1 MASLFDFTDTFIGI
15 TDSQFESRLKKMS
28 LKEKEDLYLKA
39 KDKYYSGD
47 PIMSDPQFD
56 RLELWLESE
65 DSKVTQKVGGADGD
79 RDKLIHPH
87 MSPMLSLEKIQ
98 VNDEDKFPLAEIQS
112 WNATHSYPLE
122 ASPKFDGN
130 AIELQYKGGKL
141 YKAVTRGEHGK
152 GGDVTKKVLTMG
164 VPAQLSIDKDIE
176 IRGEV
181 CMPMPIF
188 KNKYQKDFKNPR
200 NLVAGILNPN
210 NDKDDR
216 STDCVF
222 VAYSLKVHQNGRA
235 HYVED
240 AMANLTRFGFN
251 NDYPVRVEYIQNAAD
266 YRRVYDI
273 FKHYREVQSP
283 FQLDGI
289 VLKTIENKRASIG
302 ENKKHPK
309 WAMAIKFPAKE
320 ATTKIV
326 DIKWEVGY
334 TGELSPVGILEPVD
348 LDGSE
353 VTRASLYNKTRIQ
366 ANGTFPGAIVT
377 IRKAGDIIPQIIK
390 IVQPSPDSAKYIK
403 AQNFYPTCCPACGG
417 KLEIEIHDKVTRTK
431 AGEQSTEH
439 LMCNNADCTGKLT
452 RKLSY
457 GISALKVKGIGD
469 STCESLIQAGVK
481 TIFDVFDAAKFNT
494 QALCKTG
501 VFKPGR
507 QLEIILNSIKALKQ
521 VDLDK
526 AVLALQFEGLGDT
539 GSKAVADLIA
549 GRIKNFD
556 NMGLEKAVVDPFLNP
571 NSWQSQSVKSFL
583 AVLKDNGITVN
594 MPKQIAAGAIVF
606 EMTGS
611 PESAGY
617 NTKEEFVDYVARHG
631 YVHGKLSKASLLIT
645 DSYSSKTSKMT
656 DAAKKGIKIITYEDL
671 INSL

>member
-1 MASLFDFTDTFIGI
+1 MAKSLFDTEDTFIGI
-15 TDSQFESRLKKMS
+15 TDASFESRLKKMS
-28 LKEKEDLYLKA
+28 LKEKETLYLKA
-39 KDKYYSGD
+39 KDRYYSGD

-98 VNDEDKFPLAEIQS
+98 VNDEDNFPLAEIQS
-112 WNATHSYPLE
+112 WNATHTYPLE
-122 ASPKFDGN
+122 ATPKFDGN
-130 AIELQYKGGKL
+130 AIELQYRGGKL
-141 YKAVTRGEHGK
+141 KLAITRGEHGK
-152 GGDVTKKVLTMG
+152 GGDVTKKLLTMG
-164 VPAQLSIDKDIE
+164 IPEQLPVDKDIE

-181 CMPMPIF
+181 CMPMTIF

-210 NDKDDR
+210 NDKDER
-216 STDCVF
+216 SSDCAF
-222 VAYSLKVHQNGRA
+222 VAYSVKVHQNGRV

-240 AMANLTRFGFN
+240 AMANLERFGFN
-251 NDYPVRVEYIQNAAD
+251 KDYPVRVETIQNAQD

-289 VLKTIENKRASIG
+289 VFKTPENKRAAIG
-302 ENKKHPK
+302 ENSRHPK
-309 WAMAIKFPAKE
+309 WAIALKFPAKE
-320 ATTKIV
+320 VTTKIISHV
-326 DIKWEVGY
+326 WEVGY

-353 VTRASLYNKTRIQ
+353 ITRVSLYNKSRII
-366 ANGTFPGAIVT
+366 ASGTFPGAVVT

-390 IVQPSPDSAKYIK
+390 IVQPSPDSAKYIRDK
-403 AQNFYPTCCPACGG
+403 NFFPTCCPACGG
-417 KLEIEIHDKVTRTK
+417 NIDVEVYSTNKKND
-431 AGEQSTEH
+431 APTEH
-439 LMCNNADCTGKLT
+439 LMCNNPDCSGKLT
-452 RKLSY
+452 RKLSL

-469 STCESLIQAGVK
+469 STCEGLIKSGVK
-481 TIFDVFDAAKFNT
+481 TIFDVFDATKFNT
-494 QALCKTG
+494 QALCKAG

-507 QLEIILNSIKALKQ
+507 QLELVLNAIKAIKQ

-526 AVLALQFEGLGDT
+526 AILALQFDGLGDT
-539 GSKAVADLIA
+539 GSKAVADLVA
-549 GRIKNFD
+549 GRIQNFD
-556 NMGLEKAVVDPFLNP
+556 NMGLEKAVVDPFLNA
-571 NSWQSQSVKSFL
+571 NSWQSQSIKSFL
-583 AVLKDNGITVN
+583 GVLKDNGITVN

-617 NTKEEFVDYVARHG
+617 KTKEEFVNYVARYG
-631 YVHGKLSKASLLIT
+631 YVHGKLAKASLLIT
-645 DSYSSKTSKMT
+645 DSYTSKTSKMK
-656 DAAKKGIKIITYEDL
+656 DAEKKGIKIMTYEDL

>member
-1 MASLFDFTDTFIGI
+1 MAKSLFDIDDTFIGI
-15 TDSQFESRLKKMS
+15 TDAAFESRLKKLS

-39 KDKYYSGD
+39 KDRYYSGD

-112 WNATHSYPLE
+112 WNITHTYPIEAT
-122 ASPKFDGN
+122 PKFDGN
-130 AIELQYKGGKL
+130 AIELQYRGGKL
-141 YKAVTRGEHGK
+141 KLAVTRGEHGK

-164 VPAQLSIDKDIE
+164 VPAQLSVDKDIE

-181 CMPMPIF
+181 CMPMSVF

-210 NDKDDR
+210 NDKDER
-216 STDCVF
+216 SSDCVF
-222 VAYSLKVHQNGRA
+222 VAYSIKMHQNGRA

-240 AMANLTRFGFN
+240 AMANLERFGFN
-251 NDYPVRVEYIQNAAD
+251 KDYPVRVETIQNAAD
-266 YRRVYDI
+266 YRRVYDA

-289 VLKTIENKRASIG
+289 VLKTIESKRAAIG
-302 ENKKHPK
+302 ENKRHPK
-309 WAMAIKFPAKE
+309 WAIAIKFPAKE
-320 ATTKIV
+320 ATTT
-326 DIKWEVGY
+326 IKDHVWEVGY

-353 VTRASLYNKTRIQ
+353 ITRVSLYNKTRII

-390 IVQPSPDSAKYIK
+390 VVQPSPDSKKY
-403 AQNFYPTCCPACGG
+403 ANFFPTCCPSCNG
-417 KLEIEIHDKVTRTK
+417 KIDVEVYATK
-431 AGEQSTEH
+431 KGEAPTEH
-439 LMCNNADCTGKLT
+439 LMCNNPDCSGKLT
-452 RKLSY
+452 RKLSL

-469 STCESLIQAGVK
+469 STCESLIKSGVK
-481 TIFDVFDAAKFNT
+481 NIFDVFDSAKFNT
-494 QALCKTG
+494 QALCKAG

-507 QLEIILNSIKALKQ
+507 QLELILGAIKVLKQ

-526 AVLALQFEGLGDT
+526 AILALQFDGLGDT
-539 GSKAVADLIA
+539 GSKAVADLVA
-549 GRIKNFD
+549 GRISNFD
-556 NMGLEKAVVDPFLNP
+556 NMGLEKAVVDPFLNS
-571 NSWQSQSVKSFL
+571 NSWQSQSIKSFL

-594 MPKQIAAGAIVF
+594 MPKQIAAGSIIF

-617 NTKEEFVDYVARHG
+617 STKEELVDYLARKG
-631 YVHGKLSKASLLIT
+631 YVHGKLAKASLLLT
-645 DSYSSKTSKMT
+645 DSYSSSTSKMK
-656 DAAKKGIKIITYEDL
+656 DAAKKGIKIMTYEDL